1 MIRNYV
7 SSVITVHSHENS
19 QIMELTL
26 VIIFHFTVYYM
37 SYTVCE
43 ALFLTEGYISMTKWL

>member
-7 SSVITVHSHENS
+7 FSVITVHSHENS

-43 ALFLTEGYISMTKWL
+43 ALFLTD